1 MEREKKVESNLYTQV
16 LFWCTGS
23 VHVIKEISTEDKST
37 QSNPAVY
44 HMELLKQLK
53 QPTKLMINSVHD
65 YM

>member
-1 MEREKKVESNLYTQV
+1 MKREKKRFQSIHYKVHLYWKYMQLRV
-16 LFWCTGS
+16 
-23 VHVIKEISTEDKST
+23 ISTEYKST

>member
-1 MEREKKVESNLYTQV
+1 MKREKKRFQSILYK
-16 LFWCTGS
+16 
-23 VHVIKEISTEDKST
+23 VHLYWKYMQLRVISTEYKST

-44 HMELLKQLK
+44 RMELLKQLK